1 NKYKKLVPDRWHTAR
16 KRRVKSA
23 KKKKKIKEKNKKFG
37 KNSITFPNFVTVTNR
52 AFFTICNRRMCV

>member
-1 NKYKKLVPDRWHTAR
+1 MKRWHTAR

-37 KNSITFPNFVTVTNR
+37 KNSITFPNFVTRYKISKYYYSKTQNKL
-52 AFFTICNRRMCV
+52 